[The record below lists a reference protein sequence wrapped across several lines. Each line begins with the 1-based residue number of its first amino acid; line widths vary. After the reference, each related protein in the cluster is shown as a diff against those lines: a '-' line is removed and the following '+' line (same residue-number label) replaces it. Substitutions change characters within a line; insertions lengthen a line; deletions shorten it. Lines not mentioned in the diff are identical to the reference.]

1 MRIERTIV
9 FAISMAIIFLL
20 FLLVGHFPGILKMN
34 WDYMISGDPAW
45 RWVVNILVAVAVAA
59 FIYHLTQR
67 FWPKLLGA
75 ISFFLA
81 VILIES
87 FAWHGKEAI
96 EIIKSTDLFVGR
108 KGAIF
113 MAIIALL
120 AFIVNVII
128 YDSEEAEGG

>member
-9 FAISMAIIFLL
+9 FAISMAIIFAL

-45 RWVVNILVAVAVAA
+45 RWVVNIIVAAVAAA
-59 FIYHLTQR
+59 FIYYLTQR
-67 FWPKLLGA
+67 FWPKLSA
-75 ISFFLA
+75 TIVFFL
-81 VILIES
+81 VIILMES

-108 KGAIF
+108 KGSIF

-128 YDSEEAEGG
+128 YDSEGSEGG